1 MSTMNRHAIEEML
14 RRDRMSELSAE
25 IYAALKAA
33 EPLLKYRDSFLHGQV
48 MTLIAKI
55 EGWPK

>member
-1 MSTMNRHAIEEML
+1 MSAMNRHAIEEML

-25 IYAALKAA
+25 IYSALKQA
-33 EPLLKYRDSFLHGQV
+33 EPLLRYRDAFLHEQV
-48 MTLIAKI
+48 RNLIARI